1 MLFSA
6 NFFTN
11 EVTNAKAVIKF
22 GTEAN
27 KKIQPKVVAHVSF
40 AQQKSAFAGFKAHR
54 EALIAAGFGV
64 DGKLPNGIRKA
75 IDRVKPAKD
84 VAVDHIVTFTVK
96 NSSELFHLVIAGD
109 TAIVSAPNMDFQDT
123 ADCNITFGRR
133 KEVTG
138 KAKLNFTK
146 SGNPYFAVFFN
157 SHATEKEVVEVVAY
171 EGELKERI
179 ESCEAFLELEAQV
192 NAVSPRFTSL
202 EEKDQIIE
210 AQKAEIEKLKAA
222 LEEKDQII
230 EAQKAEIEKLKAAL
244 EEKDQIIEAQKA
256 EIEELKAALEEKDQ
270 IIEAQKAEIEEL
282 KTKEVAPVAVVENA
296 ADEAANDEVEVKID
310 VMRDPMA
317 ALQLLR
323 SFKGKS
329 HFSSDAVDEEE
340 EQKRNTALIH
350 DEMYGTNFSYCQ

>member
-123 ADCNITFGRR
+123 ADCQITFGRR

-157 SHATEKEVVEVVAY
+157 SHATEKEVVELVAY
-171 EGELKERI
+171 EGEEKERI

-192 NAVSPRFTSL
+192 NAVSPVVEDRFAAL
-202 EEKDQIIE
+202 EAQIAELKAALKEKDQIIE
-210 AQKAEIEKLKAA
+210 AQKS
-222 LEEKDQII
+222 
-230 EAQKAEIEKLKAAL
+230 
-244 EEKDQIIEAQKA
+244 
-256 EIEELKAALEEKDQ
+256 EIEELKA
-270 IIEAQKAEIEEL
+270 
-282 KTKEVAPVAVVENA
+282 KEVAPVAVVENA

-329 HFSSDAVDEEE
+329 HFSSDVEDEEE
-340 EQKRNTALIH
+340 EQKRNAAMLH

>member
-22 GTEAN
+22 GAEAN

-123 ADCNITFGRR
+123 ADCQITFGRR

-157 SHATEKEVVEVVAY
+157 SHATEKEVVELVAY
-171 EGELKERI
+171 EGEEKERI

-192 NAVSPRFTSL
+192 NAVSPVVEDRFVAL
-202 EEKDQIIE
+202 E
-210 AQKAEIEKLKAA
+210 AQIAE
-222 LEEKDQII
+222 
-230 EAQKAEIEKLKAAL
+230 LKAAL

-256 EIEELKAALEEKDQ
+256 EIEELKA
-270 IIEAQKAEIEEL
+270 
-282 KTKEVAPVAVVENA
+282 KEVAPVAVVENA

-340 EQKRNTALIH
+340 EQKRNAAMLH

>member
-1 MLFSA
+1 M
-6 NFFTN
+6 T
-11 EVTNAKAVIKF
+11 TNAKAVIKF

-123 ADCNITFGRR
+123 ADCQITFGRR

-157 SHATEKEVVEVVAY
+157 SHATEKEVVELVAY
-171 EGELKERI
+171 EGEEKERI

-192 NAVSPRFTSL
+192 NAVSPVVEDRFSAL
-202 EEKDQIIE
+202 E
-210 AQKAEIEKLKAA
+210 AQIAE
-222 LEEKDQII
+222 
-230 EAQKAEIEKLKAAL
+230 LKAAL

-256 EIEELKAALEEKDQ
+256 EIEELKA
-270 IIEAQKAEIEEL
+270 
-282 KTKEVAPVAVVENA
+282 KEVAPVAVVENA

-329 HFSSDAVDEEE
+329 HFSSDVEDEEE
-340 EQKRNTALIH
+340 EQKRNAAMLH

>member
-54 EALIAAGFGV
+54 EALISAGFGV

-123 ADCNITFGRR
+123 ADCQITFGRR

-157 SHATEKEVVEVVAY
+157 SHATEKEVVELVAY
-171 EGELKERI
+171 EGEEKERI

-192 NAVSPRFTSL
+192 NAVSPVVEDRF
-202 EEKDQIIE
+202 
-210 AQKAEIEKLKAA
+210 AA
-222 LEEKDQII
+222 LEAQI
-230 EAQKAEIEKLKAAL
+230 AELKAAL

-256 EIEELKAALEEKDQ
+256 EIEELKA
-270 IIEAQKAEIEEL
+270 
-282 KTKEVAPVAVVENA
+282 KEVAPVAVVENA

-329 HFSSDAVDEEE
+329 HFSSDVEDEEE
-340 EQKRNTALIH
+340 EQKRNAAMLH

>member
-11 EVTNAKAVIKF
+11 EVTNAKAAIKF

-157 SHATEKEVVEVVAY
+157 SHATEKEVVELVAY
-171 EGELKERI
+171 EGEEKARI
-179 ESCEAFLELEAQV
+179 ESCDAFVELEAQV
-192 NAVSPRFTSL
+192 NAVSPVAVEDRFSAL
-202 EEKDQIIE
+202 E
-210 AQKAEIEKLKAA
+210 AQIAE
-222 LEEKDQII
+222 
-230 EAQKAEIEKLKAAL
+230 LKAAL

-256 EIEELKAALEEKDQ
+256 EIEELKA
-270 IIEAQKAEIEEL
+270 
-282 KTKEVAPVAVVENA
+282 KEVAPVAVVENA

>member
-157 SHATEKEVVEVVAY
+157 SHATEKEVVELVAY
-171 EGELKERI
+171 EGEEKERI

-192 NAVSPRFTSL
+192 NAVSPVVEDRF
-202 EEKDQIIE
+202 
-210 AQKAEIEKLKAA
+210 AA
-222 LEEKDQII
+222 LEAQI
-230 EAQKAEIEKLKAAL
+230 A
-244 EEKDQIIEAQKA
+244 
-256 EIEELKAALEEKDQ
+256 ELKAALEEKDQ

-282 KTKEVAPVAVVENA
+282 KSKEVAPVAVVENA

-329 HFSSDAVDEEE
+329 HFSSDVEDEEE
-340 EQKRNTALIH
+340 EQKRNAAMLH

>member
-64 DGKLPNGIRKA
+64 DGKLSNGIRKA

-123 ADCNITFGRR
+123 ADCQITFGRR

-157 SHATEKEVVEVVAY
+157 SHATEKEVVELVAY
-171 EGELKERI
+171 EGEEKERI

-192 NAVSPRFTSL
+192 NAVSPVVEDRF
-202 EEKDQIIE
+202 
-210 AQKAEIEKLKAA
+210 AA
-222 LEEKDQII
+222 LEAQI
-230 EAQKAEIEKLKAAL
+230 AELKAAL

-256 EIEELKAALEEKDQ
+256 EIEELKA
-270 IIEAQKAEIEEL
+270 
-282 KTKEVAPVAVVENA
+282 KEVAPVAVVENA

-329 HFSSDAVDEEE
+329 HFSSDVEDEEE
-340 EQKRNTALIH
+340 EQKRNAAMLH

>member
-123 ADCNITFGRR
+123 ADCQITFGRR

-157 SHATEKEVVEVVAY
+157 SHATEKEVVELVAY
-171 EGELKERI
+171 EGEEKERI

-192 NAVSPRFTSL
+192 NAVSPVVEDRF
-202 EEKDQIIE
+202 
-210 AQKAEIEKLKAA
+210 AA
-222 LEEKDQII
+222 LEAQI
-230 EAQKAEIEKLKAAL
+230 AELKAAL

-256 EIEELKAALEEKDQ
+256 EIEELKA
-270 IIEAQKAEIEEL
+270 
-282 KTKEVAPVAVVENA
+282 KEVAPVAVVENA

-317 ALQLLR
+317 ALNLLR

-329 HFSSDAVDEEE
+329 HFSSDVEDEEE
-340 EQKRNTALIH
+340 EQKRNAAMLH

>member
-27 KKIQPKVVAHVSF
+27 KKIQPKVVVHVSF

-123 ADCNITFGRR
+123 VDCQITFGRR

-157 SHATEKEVVEVVAY
+157 SHATEKEVVELVAY
-171 EGELKERI
+171 EGEEKERI

-192 NAVSPRFTSL
+192 NAVSPVVEDRF
-202 EEKDQIIE
+202 
-210 AQKAEIEKLKAA
+210 AA
-222 LEEKDQII
+222 LEAQI
-230 EAQKAEIEKLKAAL
+230 AELKAAL

-256 EIEELKAALEEKDQ
+256 EIEELKA
-270 IIEAQKAEIEEL
+270 
-282 KTKEVAPVAVVENA
+282 KEVAPVAVVENA

-317 ALQLLR
+317 ALNLLR

-329 HFSSDAVDEEE
+329 YFSSDVEDEEE
-340 EQKRNTALIH
+340 EQKRNAAMLH

>member
-123 ADCNITFGRR
+123 ADCQVTFGRR

-157 SHATEKEVVEVVAY
+157 SHATEKEVVELVAY
-171 EGELKERI
+171 EGEEKERI

-192 NAVSPRFTSL
+192 NAVSPVVEDRF
-202 EEKDQIIE
+202 
-210 AQKAEIEKLKAA
+210 AA
-222 LEEKDQII
+222 LEAQI
-230 EAQKAEIEKLKAAL
+230 AELKAAL

-256 EIEELKAALEEKDQ
+256 EIEELKA
-270 IIEAQKAEIEEL
+270 
-282 KTKEVAPVAVVENA
+282 KEVAPVAVVENA

-329 HFSSDAVDEEE
+329 HFFSDVEDEEE
-340 EQKRNTALIH
+340 EQKRNAAMLH

>member
-123 ADCNITFGRR
+123 ADCQITFGRR

-157 SHATEKEVVEVVAY
+157 SHATEKEVVELVAY
-171 EGELKERI
+171 EGEEKERI

-192 NAVSPRFTSL
+192 NAVSPVVEDRF
-202 EEKDQIIE
+202 
-210 AQKAEIEKLKAA
+210 AA
-222 LEEKDQII
+222 LEAQI
-230 EAQKAEIEKLKAAL
+230 AELKAAL

-256 EIEELKAALEEKDQ
+256 EIEELKA
-270 IIEAQKAEIEEL
+270 
-282 KTKEVAPVAVVENA
+282 KEVAPVAVVENA

-329 HFSSDAVDEEE
+329 HFSSDVEDEEE
-340 EQKRNTALIH
+340 EQKRNAALIH

>member
-1 MLFSA
+1 

-157 SHATEKEVVEVVAY
+157 SHATEKEVVELVAY
-171 EGELKERI
+171 EGEEKARI
-179 ESCEAFLELEAQV
+179 ESCDAFVELEAQV
-192 NAVSPRFTSL
+192 NAVSPVAVEDRFSAL
-202 EEKDQIIE
+202 E
-210 AQKAEIEKLKAA
+210 AQIAELKAA
-222 LEEKDQII
+222 LK
-230 EAQKAEIEKLKAAL
+230 
-244 EEKDQIIEAQKA
+244 EKDQIIEAQKA
-256 EIEELKAALEEKDQ
+256 EIEELKA
-270 IIEAQKAEIEEL
+270 
-282 KTKEVAPVAVVENA
+282 KEVAPVAVVENA

-340 EQKRNTALIH
+340 EQKRNVAMLH

>member
-123 ADCNITFGRR
+123 ADCQITFGRR

-157 SHATEKEVVEVVAY
+157 SHATEKEVVELVAY
-171 EGELKERI
+171 EGEEKERI

-192 NAVSPRFTSL
+192 NAVSPVVEDRF
-202 EEKDQIIE
+202 
-210 AQKAEIEKLKAA
+210 AA
-222 LEEKDQII
+222 LEAQI
-230 EAQKAEIEKLKAAL
+230 A
-244 EEKDQIIEAQKA
+244 
-256 EIEELKAALEEKDQ
+256 ELKAALEEKDQ
-270 IIEAQKAEIEEL
+270 IIEAQKSEIEEL
-282 KTKEVAPVAVVENA
+282 KAKEVAPVAVVENA

-317 ALQLLR
+317 ALNLLR

-329 HFSSDAVDEEE
+329 YFSSDVEDEEE
-340 EQKRNTALIH
+340 EQKRNAAMLH

>member
-123 ADCNITFGRR
+123 ADCQITFGRR

-157 SHATEKEVVEVVAY
+157 SHATEKEVVELVAY
-171 EGELKERI
+171 EGEEKERI

-192 NAVSPRFTSL
+192 NAVSPVVEDRFVAL
-202 EEKDQIIE
+202 E
-210 AQKAEIEKLKAA
+210 AQIAE
-222 LEEKDQII
+222 
-230 EAQKAEIEKLKAAL
+230 LKAAL

-256 EIEELKAALEEKDQ
+256 EIEELKA
-270 IIEAQKAEIEEL
+270 
-282 KTKEVAPVAVVENA
+282 KEVAPVAVVENA

-329 HFSSDAVDEEE
+329 HFSSDVEDEEE
-340 EQKRNTALIH
+340 EQKRNAAMLH

>member
-64 DGKLPNGIRKA
+64 DGKLPNGVRKA

-123 ADCNITFGRR
+123 ADCQITFGRR

-157 SHATEKEVVEVVAY
+157 SHATEKEVVELVAY
-171 EGELKERI
+171 EGEEKERI

-192 NAVSPRFTSL
+192 NAVSPVVEDRF
-202 EEKDQIIE
+202 
-210 AQKAEIEKLKAA
+210 AA
-222 LEEKDQII
+222 LEAQI
-230 EAQKAEIEKLKAAL
+230 AELKAAL

-256 EIEELKAALEEKDQ
+256 EIEELKA
-270 IIEAQKAEIEEL
+270 
-282 KTKEVAPVAVVENA
+282 KEVAPVAVVENA

-329 HFSSDAVDEEE
+329 HFSSDVEDEEEE
-340 EQKRNTALIH
+340 EQKRNAAMLH

>member
-123 ADCNITFGRR
+123 ADCQITFGRR

-157 SHATEKEVVEVVAY
+157 SHATEKEVVELVAY
-171 EGELKERI
+171 EGEEKERI

-192 NAVSPRFTSL
+192 NAVSPVVEDRF
-202 EEKDQIIE
+202 
-210 AQKAEIEKLKAA
+210 AA
-222 LEEKDQII
+222 LGAQI
-230 EAQKAEIEKLKAAL
+230 AELKAAL

-256 EIEELKAALEEKDQ
+256 EIEELKA
-270 IIEAQKAEIEEL
+270 
-282 KTKEVAPVAVVENA
+282 KEVAPVAVVENA

-329 HFSSDAVDEEE
+329 YFSSDVEDEEE
-340 EQKRNTALIH
+340 EQKRNAAMLH

>member
-123 ADCNITFGRR
+123 ADCQITFGRR

-157 SHATEKEVVEVVAY
+157 SHATEKEVVELVAY
-171 EGELKERI
+171 EGEEKERI

-192 NAVSPRFTSL
+192 NAVSPVVEDRF
-202 EEKDQIIE
+202 
-210 AQKAEIEKLKAA
+210 AA
-222 LEEKDQII
+222 LEAQI
-230 EAQKAEIEKLKAAL
+230 A
-244 EEKDQIIEAQKA
+244 
-256 EIEELKAALEEKDQ
+256 ELKAALEEKDQ
-270 IIEAQKAEIEEL
+270 IIEAQKSEIEEL
-282 KTKEVAPVAVVENA
+282 KAKEVAPVAVVENA

-329 HFSSDAVDEEE
+329 HFSSDVEDEEE
-340 EQKRNTALIH
+340 EQKRNAAMLH

>member
-64 DGKLPNGIRKA
+64 DGKLSNGVRKA

-157 SHATEKEVVEVVAY
+157 SHATEKEVVELVAY
-171 EGELKERI
+171 EGEEKERI

-192 NAVSPRFTSL
+192 NAVSPVVEDRFAAL
-202 EEKDQIIE
+202 E
-210 AQKAEIEKLKAA
+210 AQIAELKAA
-222 LEEKDQII
+222 LK
-230 EAQKAEIEKLKAAL
+230 
-244 EEKDQIIEAQKA
+244 EKDQIIEAQKA
-256 EIEELKAALEEKDQ
+256 EIEELKA
-270 IIEAQKAEIEEL
+270 
-282 KTKEVAPVAVVENA
+282 KEVAPVAVE
-296 ADEAANDEVEVKID
+296 ADQEVESKDFFTQAVEVEDKQALWILLNEKRTVADVAEWNKYLIKKNGSSVQFIDLMTVKVFDAFENVFD
-310 VMRDPMA
+310 VRKA
-317 ALQLLR
+317 A
-323 SFKGKS
+323 
-329 HFSSDAVDEEE
+329 
-340 EQKRNTALIH
+340 
-350 DEMYGTNFSYCQ
+350 

>member
-1 MLFSA
+1 SA

-123 ADCNITFGRR
+123 ADCQITFGRR

-157 SHATEKEVVEVVAY
+157 SHATEKEVVELVAY
-171 EGELKERI
+171 EGEEKERI

-192 NAVSPRFTSL
+192 NAVSPVVEDRF
-202 EEKDQIIE
+202 
-210 AQKAEIEKLKAA
+210 AA
-222 LEEKDQII
+222 LEAQI
-230 EAQKAEIEKLKAAL
+230 A
-244 EEKDQIIEAQKA
+244 
-256 EIEELKAALEEKDQ
+256 ELKAALEEKDQ
-270 IIEAQKAEIEEL
+270 IIEAQKSEIEEL
-282 KTKEVAPVAVVENA
+282 KAKEVAPVAVVENA

-329 HFSSDAVDEEE
+329 HFSSDVEDEEE
-340 EQKRNTALIH
+340 EQKRNAAMLH

>member
-96 NSSELFHLVIAGD
+96 NSSELFHLVISGD

-123 ADCNITFGRR
+123 ADCQITFGRR

-157 SHATEKEVVEVVAY
+157 SHATEKEVVELVAY
-171 EGELKERI
+171 EGEEKERI

-192 NAVSPRFTSL
+192 NAVSPVVEDRF
-202 EEKDQIIE
+202 
-210 AQKAEIEKLKAA
+210 AA
-222 LEEKDQII
+222 LEAQI
-230 EAQKAEIEKLKAAL
+230 AELKAAL

-256 EIEELKAALEEKDQ
+256 EIEELKA
-270 IIEAQKAEIEEL
+270 
-282 KTKEVAPVAVVENA
+282 KEVAPVAVVENA

-329 HFSSDAVDEEE
+329 HFSSDVEDEEE
-340 EQKRNTALIH
+340 EQKRNAAMLH

>member
-64 DGKLPNGIRKA
+64 DGKLTNGIRKA

-123 ADCNITFGRR
+123 ADCQITFGRR

-157 SHATEKEVVEVVAY
+157 SHATEKEVVELVAY
-171 EGELKERI
+171 EGEEKERI

-192 NAVSPRFTSL
+192 NAVSPVVEDRF
-202 EEKDQIIE
+202 
-210 AQKAEIEKLKAA
+210 AA
-222 LEEKDQII
+222 LEAQI
-230 EAQKAEIEKLKAAL
+230 AELKAAL

-256 EIEELKAALEEKDQ
+256 EIEELKA
-270 IIEAQKAEIEEL
+270 
-282 KTKEVAPVAVVENA
+282 KEVAPVAVVENA

-329 HFSSDAVDEEE
+329 HFSSDVEDEEE
-340 EQKRNTALIH
+340 EQKRNAAMLH

>member
-123 ADCNITFGRR
+123 ADCQITFGRR

-157 SHATEKEVVEVVAY
+157 SHATEKEVVELVAY
-171 EGELKERI
+171 EGEEKERI

-192 NAVSPRFTSL
+192 NAVSPVVEDRF
-202 EEKDQIIE
+202 
-210 AQKAEIEKLKAA
+210 AA
-222 LEEKDQII
+222 LEAQI
-230 EAQKAEIEKLKAAL
+230 AELKAAL

-256 EIEELKAALEEKDQ
+256 EIEELKA
-270 IIEAQKAEIEEL
+270 
-282 KTKEVAPVAVVENA
+282 KEVAPVAVVENA

-317 ALQLLR
+317 ALNLLR

-329 HFSSDAVDEEE
+329 YFSSDVEDEEE
-340 EQKRNTALIH
+340 EQKRNAAMLH

>member
-123 ADCNITFGRR
+123 ADCQITFGRR

-157 SHATEKEVVEVVAY
+157 SHATEKEVVELVAY
-171 EGELKERI
+171 EGEEKERI

-192 NAVSPRFTSL
+192 NAVSPVVEDRF
-202 EEKDQIIE
+202 
-210 AQKAEIEKLKAA
+210 AA
-222 LEEKDQII
+222 LEAQI
-230 EAQKAEIEKLKAAL
+230 AELKAAL

-256 EIEELKAALEEKDQ
+256 EIEELKA
-270 IIEAQKAEIEEL
+270 
-282 KTKEVAPVAVVENA
+282 KEVAPVAVVENA

-329 HFSSDAVDEEE
+329 YFSSDVEDEEE
-340 EQKRNTALIH
+340 EQKRNAAMLH

>member
-84 VAVDHIVTFTVK
+84 VAVDYIVTFTVK

-157 SHATEKEVVEVVAY
+157 SHATEKEVVELVAY
-171 EGELKERI
+171 EGEEKERI

-192 NAVSPRFTSL
+192 NAVSPVVEDRF
-202 EEKDQIIE
+202 
-210 AQKAEIEKLKAA
+210 AA
-222 LEEKDQII
+222 LEAQI
-230 EAQKAEIEKLKAAL
+230 A
-244 EEKDQIIEAQKA
+244 
-256 EIEELKAALEEKDQ
+256 ELKAALEEKDQ
-270 IIEAQKAEIEEL
+270 IIEAQKSEIEEL
-282 KTKEVAPVAVVENA
+282 KAKEVAPVAVVENA

-329 HFSSDAVDEEE
+329 HFSSDVEDEEE
-340 EQKRNTALIH
+340 EQKRNAAMLH

>member
-64 DGKLPNGIRKA
+64 DGKLPNGVRKA

-123 ADCNITFGRR
+123 ADCKITFGRR

-157 SHATEKEVVEVVAY
+157 SHATEKEVVELVAY
-171 EGELKERI
+171 EGEEKERI

-192 NAVSPRFTSL
+192 NAVSPVVEDRF
-202 EEKDQIIE
+202 
-210 AQKAEIEKLKAA
+210 AA
-222 LEEKDQII
+222 LEAQI
-230 EAQKAEIEKLKAAL
+230 AELKAAL

-256 EIEELKAALEEKDQ
+256 EIEELKA
-270 IIEAQKAEIEEL
+270 
-282 KTKEVAPVAVVENA
+282 KEVAPVAVVENA

-329 HFSSDAVDEEE
+329 HFSSDVEDEEE
-340 EQKRNTALIH
+340 EQKRNAAMLH

>member
-123 ADCNITFGRR
+123 ADCQITFGRR

-157 SHATEKEVVEVVAY
+157 SHATEKEVVELVAY
-171 EGELKERI
+171 EGEEKERI

-192 NAVSPRFTSL
+192 NAVSPVVEDRF
-202 EEKDQIIE
+202 
-210 AQKAEIEKLKAA
+210 AA
-222 LEEKDQII
+222 LEAQI
-230 EAQKAEIEKLKAAL
+230 AELKAAL

-256 EIEELKAALEEKDQ
+256 EIEELKA
-270 IIEAQKAEIEEL
+270 
-282 KTKEVAPVAVVENA
+282 KEVAPVAVVENA

-329 HFSSDAVDEEE
+329 HFSSGVEDEEE
-340 EQKRNTALIH
+340 EQKRNAAMLH

>member
-157 SHATEKEVVEVVAY
+157 SHATEKEVVELVAY
-171 EGELKERI
+171 EGEEKARI
-179 ESCEAFLELEAQV
+179 ESCDAFVELEAQV
-192 NAVSPRFTSL
+192 NAVSPVAVEDRFSAL
-202 EEKDQIIE
+202 E
-210 AQKAEIEKLKAA
+210 AQIAE
-222 LEEKDQII
+222 
-230 EAQKAEIEKLKAAL
+230 LKAAL

-256 EIEELKAALEEKDQ
+256 EIEELKA
-270 IIEAQKAEIEEL
+270 
-282 KTKEVAPVAVVENA
+282 KEVAPVAVVENA

-329 HFSSDAVDEEE
+329 HFSSDVEDEEE
-340 EQKRNTALIH
+340 EQKRNAAMLH

>member
-123 ADCNITFGRR
+123 ADCQITFGRR

-157 SHATEKEVVEVVAY
+157 SHATEKEVVELVAY
-171 EGELKERI
+171 EGEEKERI

-192 NAVSPRFTSL
+192 NAVSPVVEDRF
-202 EEKDQIIE
+202 
-210 AQKAEIEKLKAA
+210 AA
-222 LEEKDQII
+222 LEAQI
-230 EAQKAEIEKLKAAL
+230 AELKVAL

-256 EIEELKAALEEKDQ
+256 EIEELKA
-270 IIEAQKAEIEEL
+270 
-282 KTKEVAPVAVVENA
+282 KEVAPVAVVENA

-329 HFSSDAVDEEE
+329 HFSSDVEDEEE
-340 EQKRNTALIH
+340 EQKRNAAMLH

>member
-123 ADCNITFGRR
+123 ADCQITFGRR

-146 SGNPYFAVFFN
+146 SGNSYFAVFFN
-157 SHATEKEVVEVVAY
+157 SHATEKEVVELVAY
-171 EGELKERI
+171 EGEEKERI

-192 NAVSPRFTSL
+192 NAVSPVVEDRFAAL
-202 EEKDQIIE
+202 E
-210 AQKAEIEKLKAA
+210 AQIAELKAA
-222 LEEKDQII
+222 LK
-230 EAQKAEIEKLKAAL
+230 
-244 EEKDQIIEAQKA
+244 EKDQIIEAQKA
-256 EIEELKAALEEKDQ
+256 EIEELKA
-270 IIEAQKAEIEEL
+270 
-282 KTKEVAPVAVVENA
+282 KEVAPVAVVENA

-329 HFSSDAVDEEE
+329 HFSSDVEDEEE
-340 EQKRNTALIH
+340 EQKRNAAMLH

>member
-40 AQQKSAFAGFKAHR
+40 AQQKSSFAGFKAHR

-123 ADCNITFGRR
+123 ADCQITFGRR

-157 SHATEKEVVEVVAY
+157 SHATEKEVVELVAY
-171 EGELKERI
+171 EGEEKERI

-192 NAVSPRFTSL
+192 NAVSPVVEDRF
-202 EEKDQIIE
+202 
-210 AQKAEIEKLKAA
+210 AA
-222 LEEKDQII
+222 LEAQI
-230 EAQKAEIEKLKAAL
+230 AELKAAL

-256 EIEELKAALEEKDQ
+256 EIEELKA
-270 IIEAQKAEIEEL
+270 
-282 KTKEVAPVAVVENA
+282 KEVAPVAVVENA

-340 EQKRNTALIH
+340 EQKRNAAMLH

>member
-123 ADCNITFGRR
+123 ADCQITFGRR

-157 SHATEKEVVEVVAY
+157 SHATEKEVVELVAY
-171 EGELKERI
+171 EGEEKERI

-192 NAVSPRFTSL
+192 NAVSP
-202 EEKDQIIE
+202 
-210 AQKAEIEKLKAA
+210 
-222 LEEKDQII
+222 
-230 EAQKAEIEKLKAAL
+230 
-244 EEKDQIIEAQKA
+244 
-256 EIEELKAALEEKDQ
+256 
-270 IIEAQKAEIEEL
+270 
-282 KTKEVAPVAVVENA
+282 VVEFTQWFFNLIAGVTRHDTAPPMKPEFQMVA
-296 ADEAANDEVEVKID
+296 AIRYID
-310 VMRDPMA
+310 
-317 ALQLLR
+317 ALRFEPTSEL
-323 SFKGKS
+323 
-329 HFSSDAVDEEE
+329 
-340 EQKRNTALIH
+340 ALFHIASLPLSIS
-350 DEMYGTNFSYCQ
+350 TK

>member
-123 ADCNITFGRR
+123 ADCQITFGRR

-157 SHATEKEVVEVVAY
+157 SHATEKEVVELVAY
-171 EGELKERI
+171 EGEEKERI

-192 NAVSPRFTSL
+192 NAVSPVVEDRF
-202 EEKDQIIE
+202 
-210 AQKAEIEKLKAA
+210 AA
-222 LEEKDQII
+222 LEAQI
-230 EAQKAEIEKLKAAL
+230 AELKAAL

-256 EIEELKAALEEKDQ
+256 EIEELKA
-270 IIEAQKAEIEEL
+270 
-282 KTKEVAPVAVVENA
+282 KEVAPVAVVENA
-296 ADEAANDEVEVKID
+296 ADEAADDEVEVKID

-329 HFSSDAVDEEE
+329 HFSSDVEDEEE
-340 EQKRNTALIH
+340 EEKRNAAMLH

>member
-157 SHATEKEVVEVVAY
+157 SHATEKEVVELVAY
-171 EGELKERI
+171 EGEEKARI
-179 ESCEAFLELEAQV
+179 ESCDAFVELEAQV
-192 NAVSPRFTSL
+192 NAVSPVAVEDRFSAL
-202 EEKDQIIE
+202 E
-210 AQKAEIEKLKAA
+210 AQIAELKAA
-222 LEEKDQII
+222 LK
-230 EAQKAEIEKLKAAL
+230 
-244 EEKDQIIEAQKA
+244 EKDQIIEAQKA
-256 EIEELKAALEEKDQ
+256 EIEELKA
-270 IIEAQKAEIEEL
+270 
-282 KTKEVAPVAVVENA
+282 KEVAPVAVVENA

-340 EQKRNTALIH
+340 EQKRNVAMLH

>member
-123 ADCNITFGRR
+123 ADCQITFGRR

-157 SHATEKEVVEVVAY
+157 SHATEKEVVELVAY
-171 EGELKERI
+171 EGEEKERI

-192 NAVSPRFTSL
+192 NAVSPVVEDRF
-202 EEKDQIIE
+202 
-210 AQKAEIEKLKAA
+210 AA
-222 LEEKDQII
+222 LEAQI
-230 EAQKAEIEKLKAAL
+230 AELKAAL

-256 EIEELKAALEEKDQ
+256 EIEELKA
-270 IIEAQKAEIEEL
+270 
-282 KTKEVAPVAVVENA
+282 KEVAPVAVVENA

-329 HFSSDAVDEEE
+329 HFSSNVEDEEE
-340 EQKRNTALIH
+340 EQKRNAAMLH

>member
-64 DGKLPNGIRKA
+64 EGKLPNGVRKA

-123 ADCNITFGRR
+123 ADCQITFGRR

-157 SHATEKEVVEVVAY
+157 SHATEKEVVELVAY
-171 EGELKERI
+171 EGEEKERI

-192 NAVSPRFTSL
+192 NAVSPVVEDRFAAL
-202 EEKDQIIE
+202 E
-210 AQKAEIEKLKAA
+210 AQIAELKAA
-222 LEEKDQII
+222 LK
-230 EAQKAEIEKLKAAL
+230 
-244 EEKDQIIEAQKA
+244 EKDQIIEAQKA
-256 EIEELKAALEEKDQ
+256 EIEELKA
-270 IIEAQKAEIEEL
+270 
-282 KTKEVAPVAVVENA
+282 KEVAPVAVVENA

-329 HFSSDAVDEEE
+329 HFSSDVEDEEE
-340 EQKRNTALIH
+340 EQKRNAAMLH

>member
-64 DGKLPNGIRKA
+64 DGKLPNGVRKA

-96 NSSELFHLVIAGD
+96 ESSELFHLVIAGD

-123 ADCNITFGRR
+123 ADCQITFGRR

-146 SGNPYFAVFFN
+146 SGNTYFAVFFN
-157 SHATEKEVVEVVAY
+157 SHATEKEVVELVAY
-171 EGELKERI
+171 EGEEKARI
-179 ESCEAFLELEAQV
+179 ESCDAFVELEAQV
-192 NAVSPRFTSL
+192 NAVVPVVEDRF
-202 EEKDQIIE
+202 
-210 AQKAEIEKLKAA
+210 AA
-222 LEEKDQII
+222 LE
-230 EAQKAEIEKLKAAL
+230 AEIA
-244 EEKDQIIEAQKA
+244 
-256 EIEELKAALEEKDQ
+256 ELKA
-270 IIEAQKAEIEEL
+270 
-282 KTKEVAPVAVVENA
+282 KEVAPVVEAEQEVESKDFFTQAVEAKDKQAIWLLLNEKRSVTDVAEWNKYLIKKNGTSVQFIDLMTVKVFDAFENVF
-296 ADEAANDEVEVKID
+296 DIREAA
-310 VMRDPMA
+310 
-317 ALQLLR
+317 
-323 SFKGKS
+323 
-329 HFSSDAVDEEE
+329 
-340 EQKRNTALIH
+340 
-350 DEMYGTNFSYCQ
+350 

>member
-64 DGKLPNGIRKA
+64 EGKLPNGIRKA

-123 ADCNITFGRR
+123 ADCQITFGRR

-157 SHATEKEVVEVVAY
+157 SHATEKEVVELVAY
-171 EGELKERI
+171 EGEEKERI

-192 NAVSPRFTSL
+192 NAVSPVVEDRF
-202 EEKDQIIE
+202 
-210 AQKAEIEKLKAA
+210 AA
-222 LEEKDQII
+222 LEAQI
-230 EAQKAEIEKLKAAL
+230 AELKAAL

-256 EIEELKAALEEKDQ
+256 EIEELKA
-270 IIEAQKAEIEEL
+270 
-282 KTKEVAPVAVVENA
+282 KEVAPVAVVENA

-329 HFSSDAVDEEE
+329 HFSSDVEDEEE
-340 EQKRNTALIH
+340 EQKRNAAMLH

>member
-64 DGKLPNGIRKA
+64 DGKLSNGIRKA

-123 ADCNITFGRR
+123 ADCQITFGRR

-157 SHATEKEVVEVVAY
+157 SHATEKEVVELVAY
-171 EGELKERI
+171 EGEEKERI

-192 NAVSPRFTSL
+192 NAVSPVVEDRF
-202 EEKDQIIE
+202 
-210 AQKAEIEKLKAA
+210 AA
-222 LEEKDQII
+222 LEAQI
-230 EAQKAEIEKLKAAL
+230 AELKAAL

-256 EIEELKAALEEKDQ
+256 EIEELKA
-270 IIEAQKAEIEEL
+270 
-282 KTKEVAPVAVVENA
+282 KEVAPVAVVENA

-317 ALQLLR
+317 ALNLLR

-329 HFSSDAVDEEE
+329 YFSSDVEDEEE
-340 EQKRNTALIH
+340 EQKRNAAMLH